1 MAQFLGQLAVLPS
14 VVGVVDGGAVGPD
27 EAGVVVVGA
36 VAVAGAAELG
46 APVIG
51 ADVALGGVGTTC
63 REGRCQR
70 RAVGRGHASLL
81 AVLHTGHYK
90 TVRGIAQL

>member
-1 MAQFLGQLAVLPS
+1 MAVPS
-14 VVGVVDGGAVGPD
+14 GPD

-36 VAVAGAAELG
+36 VAVVGAVELG
-46 APVIG
+46 VHVVG
-51 ADVALGGVGTTC
+51 ADVALGAAPP
-63 REGRCQR
+63 R
-70 RAVGRGHASLL
+70 RKMPAVGRGHASLL